1 MKFVC
6 SQSVLA
12 KAVGTVSRAVS
23 VKTTMPVLKGI
34 LLSVKDDVLTLTSS
48 NLDLS
53 LETTLDVQASEE
65 GAAVVNARLFG
76 DIIRKLPNAM
86 VKAEL
91 DKAGNLN
98 ISCLGSEFSL
108 VSLPAEDFPSIGIVE
123 ADESLSIGR
132 EMLAGLIEKTSFAA
146 SIDEKKGVLVGC
158 LLKLTKDHIEMAA
171 LDGFRLAVA
180 REAVIS
186 DKEKS
191 VIIPARSLS
200 EISKVLSESVCDDV
214 LLVTDSRKAEIRC
227 DSTRI
232 IARLLEGEFIKYA
245 DIIPKS
251 YKTKL
256 TVNRSELMSS
266 IERASL
272 LAKEGKNN
280 LIKLSVGS
288 GSVLINSRSEE
299 GNVNEAVDA
308 EIEGDDIV
316 IGFNSKYINDALKV
330 CGDEEV
336 SIEMTSPV
344 SASLI
349 KPVEGDR
356 YTYLVL
362 PVRINAY

>member
-53 LETTLDVQASEE
+53 LETTVDVQGAED

-86 VKAEL
+86 VRAEL
-91 DKAGNLN
+91 DKSGNIN
-98 ISCLGSEFSL
+98 ISCLGSEFAL
-108 VSLPAEDFPSIGIVE
+108 VSLPAEDFPSIGVVE
-123 ADESLSIGR
+123 SEDSFSIGR
-132 EMLAGLIEKTSFAA
+132 QMLAGLIEKTSFAA
-146 SIDEKKGVLVGC
+146 SIDDKKGILLGC
-158 LLKLTKDHIEMAA
+158 LLKLSKDSLEMAA

-180 REAVIS
+180 RESVIS
-186 DKEKS
+186 DRERS
-191 VIIPARSLS
+191 VVIPAKSLT
-200 EISKVLSESVCDDV
+200 EISKILGESVCDDI
-214 LLVTDSRKAEIRC
+214 LLITDSKKAEIRC
-227 DSTRI
+227 DNTRI
-232 IARLLEGEFIKYA
+232 IARLLEGEFIKYN

-251 YKTKL
+251 YKTRI
-256 TVNRSELMSS
+256 TVNRSELMGS

-280 LIKLSVGS
+280 LIKLSVS
-288 GSVLINSRSEE
+288 GGNVMINSRSEE
-299 GNVNEAVDA
+299 GNVNEAVSA
-308 EIEGDDIV
+308 EIEGEDIV
-316 IGFNSKYINDALKV
+316 IGFNSKYLNDALKAA
-330 CGDEEV
+330 GEEEV
-336 SIEMTSPV
+336 SIEMSSPV
-344 SASLI
+344 SASLV
-349 KPVEGDR
+349 KPVEGNA

>member
-12 KAVGTVSRAVS
+12 KAVSTVSRAVS

-53 LETTLDVQASEE
+53 LETTVDIQGGED

-98 ISCLGSEFSL
+98 ISCLGSDFSL

-123 ADESLSIGR
+123 AEEKLSFGR
-132 EMLAGLIEKTSFAA
+132 ELLAGLIEKTSFAA

-158 LLKLTKDHIEMAA
+158 LIKLSKDNIEMAA

-180 REAVIS
+180 KEAVIS
-186 DKEKS
+186 DKERS
-191 VIIPARSLS
+191 IIVPARSLS
-200 EISKVLSESVCDDV
+200 EISKILSESVCDDI
-214 LLVTDSRKAEIRC
+214 LLMTDSKKAEIKC
-227 DSTRI
+227 DNTRI
-232 IARLLEGEFIKYA
+232 IARLLEGDFIKYG
-245 DIIPKS
+245 DIIPKT
-251 YKTKL
+251 YKTRM
-256 TVNRSELMSS
+256 TVNRAELMSS

-280 LIKLSVGS
+280 LIKLSVS
-288 GSVLINSRSEE
+288 GSSVVINSRSEE

-308 EIEGDDIV
+308 EIEGEDIV
-316 IGFNSKYINDALKV
+316 IGFNSKYINDALKAV
-330 CGDEEV
+330 NDEE
-336 SIEMTSPV
+336 ICMEMTSPV

-349 KPVEGDR
+349 KPVEGDK